1 MAQKPSHRRP
11 PARRRRPA
19 PRQYFWETI
28 DWNALLR
35 RPEFRE
41 DSLGSTFLQK
51 LFLTR
56 QQRLSLLRWGS
67 YILSCLVCLILQDSI
82 FSRFHILG
90 ASTDLPAMMIL
101 MITVIEGTETGSI
114 FVLLASTLYYF
125 TGSSPG
131 PYVVAAMTILGVG
144 AAFFRQL
151 YWHRSQ
157 GSMTLCACLA
167 LMLYEISV
175 FVISLFQGLTHWGRA
190 PRFLTAG
197 AISCIFLALL
207 FPLIH
212 KFGKIGGHTW
222 KE

>member
-1 MAQKPSHRRP
+1 MAKRSPNRRP

-82 FSRFHILG
+82 FSRISIFG
-90 ASTDLPAMMIL
+90 SSTDLPAMMIL
-101 MITVIEGTETGSI
+101 MITVIEGTEVGSL

-131 PYVVAAMTILGVG
+131 PYVVAAMTVLGIG
-144 AAFFRQL
+144 AALFRQL
-151 YWHRSQ
+151 YWHRSR
-157 GSMTLCACLA
+157 GAMTLCACLA
-167 LMLYEISV
+167 LMLYEISI
-175 FVISLFQGLTHWGRA
+175 FVISLLQGLTHWGRA
-190 PRFLTAG
+190 PRFLITG
-197 AISCIFLALL
+197 AISCILLALL